1 MESCLRYNSTMLQ
14 KIRSFLLLSVLV
26 FIVSVGTL
34 VHAMGQQKKTIIP
47 PLLSDKT
54 ALELLEKGLPMMYG
68 CDFIQARRYFA
79 EVQARHPEHPVT
91 PLLNALL
98 LFWQHMPFD
107 NFDGKNFKQHSYF
120 LEKTIAASQKMLDV
134 NKNDV
139 EGIFFMLT
147 ARGLLMQHYNDRGEA
162 MQAVGEAKKLYS
174 LIKSAFDLRSQNI
187 ELNFMTGLYS
197 YYRAYYPERYPVYR
211 PFVIFFREGNKKD
224 GLENLETC
232 TQKAI
237 FTANE
242 AAGYLTHIYLR
253 YEKNHEKALTH
264 SRRLAQ
270 RFPNNP
276 HYVAAFIETALL
288 TKRYDEAAQ
297 MLPVLQKAER
307 PLFIAAAKVFNGML
321 AEFQRNNLAEAV
333 KSYKAAENLLLAE
346 KINYA
351 NPYKLY
357 TYAGLYRYYKQQR
370 NLPTAQRYYKQAKA
384 LDDYEYLK
392 SDF

>member
-1 MESCLRYNSTMLQ
+1 MMLQ
-14 KIRSFLLLSVLV
+14 KIRLFLLLSAWA
-26 FIVSVGTL
+26 FILSIGEVNP
-34 VHAMGQQKKTIIP
+34 AAGQQKKVVIP

-54 ALELLEKGLPMMYG
+54 ALELLEKGLPLMYG
-68 CDFIQARRYFA
+68 HDFAQARRYFA

-107 NFDGKNFKQHSYF
+107 NFEGKNFKQHSYF

-134 NKNDV
+134 NPNDV
-139 EGIFFMLT
+139 EGVFFMLT
-147 ARGLLMQHYNDRGEA
+147 ARGLLMQHYNERGES
-162 MQAVGEAKKLYS
+162 MQAVGEAKQLYG
-174 LIKSAFDLRSQNI
+174 LIKTAFDLRSQNV

-211 PFVIFFREGNKKD
+211 PFVIFFKEGNKKE

-253 YEKNHEKALTH
+253 YENNHEKALAH
-264 SRRLAQ
+264 SRQLAQ

-288 TKRYDEAAQ
+288 TKRYDEAAK
-297 MLPVLQKAER
+297 MLPALQKSER
-307 PLFIAAAKVFNGML
+307 PLFMAAAQVFSGML
-321 AEFQRNNLAEAV
+321 AEFQRKDLTAAV
-333 KSYKAAENLLLAE
+333 KSYQAAENLLLAE
-346 KINYA
+346 KIGYA

-370 NLPTAQRYYKQAKA
+370 NQPVAQRYYKQAKA

>member
-1 MESCLRYNSTMLQ
+1 MLRNICRFLC
-14 KIRSFLLLSVLV
+14 LLLLLGASELK
-26 FIVSVGTL
+26 
-34 VHAMGQQKKTIIP
+34 AQQKTVIP

-54 ALELLEKGLPMMYG
+54 ALDLLEKGLPLMYG
-68 CDFIQARRYFA
+68 RDFPQARRYFA

-91 PLLNALL
+91 PLLNALV
-98 LFWQHMPFD
+98 LFWQYMPFAD
-107 NFDGKNFKQHSYF
+107 FNDKSFKQHTYF
-120 LEKTIAASQKMLDV
+120 LEKTIAAAQKMLDT
-134 NKNDV
+134 NPNDV
-139 EGIFFMLT
+139 EGVFFMLT
-147 ARGLLMQHYNDRGEA
+147 ARGLLMQHYNERGEA
-162 MQAVGEAKKLYS
+162 MQAVGEARRLYG

-187 ELNFMTGLYS
+187 ELNFMTGLYN
-197 YYRAYYPERYPVYR
+197 YYREYFPERYPVYR
-211 PFVIFFREGNKKD
+211 PFAAFFRSGSKQEG
-224 GLENLETC
+224 LANLETC

-253 YEKNHEKALTH
+253 YENNHEKALTH

-297 MLPVLQKAER
+297 MLPALQKSER
-307 PLFIAAAKVFNGML
+307 PLFVAAAHVFSGML
-321 AEFQRNNLAEAV
+321 AEFQRKDLAAAF
-333 KSYKAAENLLLAE
+333 KAYQAAENLLLAE

-357 TYAGLYRYYKQQR
+357 TYAGLYRYHKQKR
-370 NLPTAQRYYKQAKA
+370 NMPVAQRYYKQAKA